1 MPSQRTKPK
10 QIKWIVTCVCLN
22 GHSKLNTQYFYME
35 IVRFES
41 QEYTLQDKL
50 WILHKTS
57 KVSLENP
64 VKGSFRHDEFVF
76 LEKIIEFA
84 LRS

>member
-1 MPSQRTKPK
+1 
-10 QIKWIVTCVCLN
+10 
-22 GHSKLNTQYFYME
+22 ME

-41 QEYTLQDKL
+41 HEYTLQDKL
-50 WILHKTS
+50 WIYHKTS

-64 VKGSFRHDEFVF
+64 VKGSFRHDEIVF